1 MSDKNLTIE
10 LNDIIQLKKISATL
24 LIKKVDPLE
33 MINQFFKD
41 NYNNNELDPNKKGDI
56 GSKKVQIFNVL
67 QDMSLIY
74 YIKKIIF

>member
-41 NYNNNELDPNKKGDI
+41 NYNNFFKFL
-56 GSKKVQIFNVL
+56 
-67 QDMSLIY
+67 
-74 YIKKIIF
+74 